1 MVVDKKL
8 YSLRQYD
15 LDQVLRVERGSLLS
29 VLLRGTPRSVI
40 YNYTLI
46 FQAVNLIKTNAA
58 RDGGCSKRSTLA
70 QANGRGVSILP
81 SSATRAGSGPV
92 PAPGNQ

>member
-1 MVVDKKL
+1 MVVDKNL

-29 VLLRGTPRSVI
+29 VPRRGTPRSVI

-46 FQAVNLIKTNAA
+46 FQAVNLRKTNAA
-58 RDGGCSKRSTLA
+58 RPCTEPVEVTAANAKSANWA
-70 QANGRGVSILP
+70 QANGRGVSTLP
-81 SSATRAGSGPV
+81 SSATRAG
-92 PAPGNQ
+92 